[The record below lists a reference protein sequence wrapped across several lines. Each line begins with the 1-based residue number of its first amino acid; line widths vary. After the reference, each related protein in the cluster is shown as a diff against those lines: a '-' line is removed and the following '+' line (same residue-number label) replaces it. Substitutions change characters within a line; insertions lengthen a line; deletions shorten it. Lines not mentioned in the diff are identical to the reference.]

1 MGSRYRFVEVL
12 ECAIM
17 TLVEPP
23 ITVNWNPHQI
33 HLIQRNPK
41 RPHRACQQMSKRYV
55 EDVTLFPEQ
64 LACSVAYSLPC
75 SEGSTSVQPVKRL
88 SRFHTLCP

>member
-23 ITVNWNPHQI
+23 ITLNWNPHQI

-41 RPHRACQQMSKRYV
+41 RPHRACQQMK
-55 EDVTLFPEQ
+55 
-64 LACSVAYSLPC
+64 
-75 SEGSTSVQPVKRL
+75 
-88 SRFHTLCP
+88 